1 MLPRSLKPLFDG
13 RRKSD
18 APTSPD
24 ALTDGA
30 RLKTLLIGN
39 RLLSYR
45 LKRSSRRTIGFVVN
59 RTGLT
64 ITAPNRLSLTA
75 IETAIG
81 EKQRWIFAKLEEW
94 LDRAETPAQ
103 APIEWV
109 DGVQFPLFGEP
120 ATLRLVTLPAPVD
133 GSPHGAERGT
143 EGSRPKRVRTRLD
156 YDSIARV
163 LTLTL
168 PAHTPPAQIGGLLKH
183 WLRSEARRW
192 FAERLALHAPIV
204 GVRHSAFALS
214 SATTR
219 WGSCSSSGTIRLN
232 WRLIHFPLDVID
244 YVVIHELAHLREMN
258 HSPRF
263 WAVVESVM
271 PSYRLAR
278 ETLKRPAPGMLPDI

>member
-1 MLPRSLKPLFDG
+1 VFPRSLKPASDF

-18 APTSPD
+18 PSDPSDTPNPPNVI
-24 ALTDGA
+24 TDGS
-30 RLKTLLIGN
+30 RLRTLHIGS

-64 ITAPNRLSLTA
+64 ITAPNRLSLSA

-81 EKQRWIFAKLEEW
+81 EKQRWIFTKLEEW
-94 LDRAETPAQ
+94 LDLAETPAQ

-109 DGVQFPLFGEP
+109 DGVQFPLYGEP
-120 ATLRLVTLPAPVD
+120 ATLRLLTPAD
-133 GSPHGAERGT
+133 GA
-143 EGSRPKRVRTRLD
+143 KRVRARLD
-156 YDSIARV
+156 YDPLARI
-163 LTLTL
+163 LTLVL
-168 PAHTPPAQIGGLLKH
+168 PEGTEAAQIGTLLRH

-192 FAERLALHAPIV
+192 FAERLSIHAPIV
-204 GVRHSAFALS
+204 GVRYTAFALS

-219 WGSCSSSGTIRLN
+219 WGSCSSSGAIRLN

-278 ETLKRPAPGMLPDI
+278 ETLKRPAPGTLPNI